1 MRQPP
6 EPVVQKTR
14 EAAGGSET
22 ILLVEDETLL
32 REMAKLILVSK
43 GYTVLTANDGTQAL
57 EVYERHRAAISL
69 VLTDLGL
76 PKVNGPEVVRRL
88 HEMDPSLRILVATGY
103 LEPEIRSQLSA
114 LGVIDVIQKPYS
126 PEDIEH
132 KVRNALD
139 S

>member
-1 MRQPP
+1 
-6 EPVVQKTR
+6 
-14 EAAGGSET
+14 
-22 ILLVEDETLL
+22 
-32 REMAKLILVSK
+32 MAKLVLVSK
-43 GYTVLTANDGTQAL
+43 GYTVLTANDGEGAI

-88 HEMDPSLRILVATGY
+88 HELNPSLRILVATGF
-103 LEPEIRSQLSA
+103 LEPEIRSQLSS

-139 S
+139 EE